1 MSFAFSSLSHYF
13 ATAFSDLHKAEKFIL
28 AEAPKVSVLEP
39 VVEGVSAALLG
50 PQSVVIERA
59 AFSALGYVLSLTNQL
74 INGQADV
81 QTAATSKLT
90 NLGLDLTA
98 INDFKALITN
108 AKGDLAKL
116 GYTV

>member
-1 MSFAFSSLSHYF
+1 MSFAFTSVGHYL

-28 AEAPKVSVLEP
+28 AEAPKAEALEP
-39 VVEGVSAALLG
+39 VVEGVSSALLG

-59 AFSALGYVLSLTNQL
+59 AFSALGYVLALTNQL
-74 INGQADV
+74 ISGQADV

-90 NLGLDLTA
+90 NLGLDETA
-98 INDFKALITN
+98 ITDFKNLITN